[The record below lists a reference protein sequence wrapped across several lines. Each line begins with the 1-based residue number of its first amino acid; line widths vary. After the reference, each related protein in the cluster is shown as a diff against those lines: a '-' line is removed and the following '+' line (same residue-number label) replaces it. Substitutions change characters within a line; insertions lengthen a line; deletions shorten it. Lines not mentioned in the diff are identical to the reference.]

1 MRKLLFIGVLCLSSL
16 LLWRVY
22 ATTSSVPS
30 LWTVRLTAAHG
41 FVAGDAVEEGGRRIG
56 QVVRVEPHLAPD
68 REAGTD
74 VVITLDPSARER
86 LRERSTFVVTTPAGA
101 TRPVLSLIVFDEK
114 SPVLPPG
121 SEIAGTESETELEL
135 KRQLAGVD
143 AAIRGVSQQLDQFRQ
158 ILDRASKSEE
168 KRNLEKS
175 VEGFFV
181 TMQRTRDDFVRIV
194 TEEVARWKRLYE
206 RFFPP
211 EPTRPV

>member
-1 MRKLLFIGVLCLSSL
+1 MRKLLFIAVFCLSSL

-41 FVAGDAVEEGGRRIG
+41 LMAGDAVEEGGRRIG

-68 REAGTD
+68 RETETD
-74 VVITLDPSARER
+74 VLITLDPSARDR
-86 LRERSTFVVTTPAGA
+86 VRERSTFFVATPTGS
-101 TRPVLSLIVFDEK
+101 TRPTLSLVVFDEK
-114 SPVLPPG
+114 SAVLPPG
-121 SEIAGTESETELEL
+121 SQIAGAESETELEL
-135 KRQLAGVD
+135 KRQLASVD
-143 AAIRGVSQQLDQFRQ
+143 TAIRGVSQQLDQFRQ
-158 ILDRASKSEE
+158 LLDKASKSEE

-206 RFFPP
+206 KFFPP
-211 EPTRPV
+211 ETTRTV